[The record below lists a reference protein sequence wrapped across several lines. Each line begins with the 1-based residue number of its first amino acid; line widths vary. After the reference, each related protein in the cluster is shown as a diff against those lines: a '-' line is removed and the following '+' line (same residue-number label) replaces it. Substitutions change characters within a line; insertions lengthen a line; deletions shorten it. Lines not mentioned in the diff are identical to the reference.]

1 MDQTVLFIIAALI
14 VGMSKGGL
22 ASAAAIA
29 VPLLALFMNPVT
41 AAATLLPVYIVT
53 DWIGVWLFRKEF
65 SGRNLL
71 IFTPALL
78 FGVGVATFITPY
90 TPEPV
95 LLLFTGGIGLW
106 FCLRAWCGRGG
117 TKVTQPALLPG
128 LFWGTLTGI
137 ASFITHS
144 GSPPAQAYLLP
155 QRLPKLKFAGT
166 IAISFAIGNLAKLP
180 AYFAIGQLDGLNWGL
195 IAALAATGILG
206 TFIGRWLTVKLS
218 DTHYV
223 RVIQGMLFLLSV
235 ILLAKG
241 IMTLIGGQALL
252 S

>member
-1 MDQTVLFIIAALI
+1 MDQTILYLIAALI

-29 VPLLALFMNPVT
+29 VPMLALFMNPVT
-41 AAATLLPVYIVT
+41 AAATLLPVYVVT
-53 DWIGVWLFRKEF
+53 DWIGVWLFRKDF
-65 SGRNLL
+65 SAKNLL
-71 IFTPALL
+71 MFTPALL
-78 FGVGVATFITPY
+78 FGVVLATVITPY

-95 LLLFTGGIGLW
+95 LLVFTGAIGLW
-106 FCLRAWCGRGG
+106 FCLRAWFGRGSDHV
-117 TKVTQPALLPG
+117 TKPALVPA
-128 LFWGTLTGI
+128 LFWGTLTGV

-144 GSPPAQAYLLP
+144 GAPPAQAYLLP

-195 IAALAATGILG
+195 IVALAATGIIG

-223 RVIQGMLFLLSV
+223 RVIQGMLFILSV
-235 ILLAKG
+235 ILLIKG
-241 IMTLIGGQALL
+241 GMALIGA
-252 S
+252 